1 MLWQYPISRNEPLL
15 SNKSLPWQLFA
26 AASVLFI
33 ESLVLFGG
41 AAYFAYGAITGQARL
56 LATLIALVAFTALA
70 GLWLVS
76 LGVGLIQGKRSART
90 ASMFAQM
97 IPISIGFGSTSGVG
111 ANALLAVALFIPAVL
126 VISLLLSKPV
136 GALMNRTL

>member
-1 MLWQYPISRNEPLL
+1 M

-26 AASVLFI
+26 AATVLLV

-56 LATLIALVAFTALA
+56 LATLIALIAFTLFA
-70 GLWLVS
+70 GLWFVS
-76 LGVGLIQGKRSART
+76 LGVGLIQGKKSSRT

-97 IPISIGFGSTSGVG
+97 VPISIGFGSTSGVG
-111 ANALLAVALFIPAVL
+111 ANALLALGLFIPAAL
-126 VISLLLSKPV
+126 VIGLLLSKPV
-136 GALMNRTL
+136 GALMNRSL

>member
-1 MLWQYPISRNEPLL
+1 M

-26 AASVLFI
+26 AATVLFV

-56 LATLIALVAFTALA
+56 LATLIALIAFTLFA
-70 GLWLVS
+70 GLWFVS
-76 LGVGLIQGKRSART
+76 LGVGLIQGKNSSRT

-97 IPISIGFGSTSGVG
+97 VPISIGFGSTSGVG
-111 ANALLAVALFIPAVL
+111 ANALLALGLFIPAAL
-126 VISLLLSKPV
+126 VIGLLLSKPV
-136 GALMNRTL
+136 GALMNRSL

>member
-1 MLWQYPISRNEPLL
+1 M

-26 AASVLFI
+26 AATVLFV

-56 LATLIALVAFTALA
+56 LATLIALIAFTLFA
-70 GLWLVS
+70 GLWFVS
-76 LGVGLIQGKRSART
+76 LGVGLIQGKKSSRT

-97 IPISIGFGSTSGVG
+97 VPISIGFGSTSGAG
-111 ANALLAVALFIPAVL
+111 ANALLALGLFIPAAL
-126 VISLLLSKPV
+126 VIGLLLSKPV
-136 GALMNRTL
+136 GALMNRSL

>member
-1 MLWQYPISRNEPLL
+1 L

-26 AASVLFI
+26 AATVLFV
-33 ESLVLFGG
+33 EALVLFGG

-56 LATLIALVAFTALA
+56 LATLIALIAFTLFA
-70 GLWLVS
+70 GLWFVS
-76 LGVGLIQGKRSART
+76 LGVGLIQGKKSSRT

-97 IPISIGFGSTSGVG
+97 VPISIGFGSTSGVG
-111 ANALLAVALFIPAVL
+111 ANALLALGLFIPAAL
-126 VISLLLSKPV
+126 VIGLLLSKPV